1 MLNVGDKMSEINE
14 KKIDKIIKSKVR
26 VQKHGEVFTP
36 LWTVKNML
44 DLPGVKEACEDI
56 NTTFLEPA
64 VGEGA
69 FLIEILRRKLNMVSK
84 DYSRTLLEYENY
96 SLLAL
101 STLYGIELLED
112 NAQNCVMNM
121 YQVFYEFY
129 NEKLKAFDG
138 NVNNMVLDSAKV
150 IISANISQGNF
161 LTRKSTNG
169 EPLVFSEWSLVKS
182 LNKRTKRLKINRTEY
197 TLDDVL
203 DGTKKEFGTAMSS
216 FHAINNEQITMF
228 DFLDEKYNNNEKV
241 MRYVPVYITEVYK
254 EEMEEVENEY

>member
-1 MLNVGDKMSEINE
+1 
-14 KKIDKIIKSKVR
+14 
-26 VQKHGEVFTP
+26 
-36 LWTVKNML
+36 
-44 DLPGVKEACEDI
+44 
-56 NTTFLEPA
+56 
-64 VGEGA
+64 
-69 FLIEILRRKLNMVSK
+69 MVSK